1 MLAGEPRLML
11 TWVNYVKNFSEN
23 NFIYVPTID
32 NERICSALWKIPAH
46 SRGVSQKNCHIP
58 FRDITGNV
66 LFP

>member
-32 NERICSALWKIPAH
+32 N
-46 SRGVSQKNCHIP
+46 GKNLLSLMEDTCPQQGRFTKKLPHP
-58 FRDITGNV
+58 
-66 LFP
+66 LP